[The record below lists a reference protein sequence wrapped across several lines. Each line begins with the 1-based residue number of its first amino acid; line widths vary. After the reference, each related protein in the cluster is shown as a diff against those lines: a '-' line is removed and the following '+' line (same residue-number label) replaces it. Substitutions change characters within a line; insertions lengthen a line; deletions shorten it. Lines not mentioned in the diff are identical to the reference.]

1 MSRARVS
8 VTDELLDAYVNRPLA
23 AWIVRAVLP
32 TAITPNQL
40 TLVSALWGSLAGVC
54 FASTDPAAPIAG
66 SIALFLSMV
75 FDCSDGQLA
84 RARGGGSV
92 VGRIFDGY
100 ADYWCALWLH
110 VGILIH
116 LGKIGVVLFGHT
128 LGPFERLIFAGLA
141 GLSMGVNAGRFDFY
155 KQRFLAHTGATREPE
170 TPEMYRSEIPKAKLY
185 IEKMALELFAAYVE
199 TLQKGDGHKAG
210 VAAAK
215 FTASD
220 PERVRRFVAENA
232 ALVRLWSLSGPTMHL
247 AAMCAAGL
255 LVRFFPD
262 AFTYYCLFALV
273 AVNVY
278 SAVLWLLQRRVVR
291 REQPVTVST

>member
-1 MSRARVS
+1 MSRVKVA

-32 TAITPNQL
+32 TPVTPNQL
-40 TLVSALWGSLAGVC
+40 TLVSALWGSLAGAC

-100 ADYWCALWLH
+100 ADYWVALWLH
-110 VGILIH
+110 VGILVH
-116 LGKIGVVLFGHT
+116 LGKTGVVLFGHPF
-128 LGPFERLIFAGLA
+128 GPFERFLFALLA
-141 GLSMGVNAGRFDFY
+141 GLSMGVNAGRFDYY
-155 KQRFLAHTGATREPE
+155 KQRFLAHTGVTREPE

-185 IEKMALELFAAYVE
+185 VEKMGLELFAAYVE
-199 TLQKGDGHKAG
+199 LIQKGDGYRLG

-215 FTASD
+215 HTASD
-220 PERVRRFVAENA
+220 PERVRRFIAENA
-232 ALVRLWSLSGPTMHL
+232 ALVRLWSLTGPTMHL
-247 AAMCAAGL
+247 AAMCATGL
-255 LVRFFPD
+255 LVRFVPD
-262 AFTYYCLFALV
+262 AFTYYCVFALL
-273 AVNVY
+273 AVNAY
-278 SAVLWLLQRRVVR
+278 SAVLWILQRRVLR
-291 REQPVTVST
+291 REQPIVVST

>member
-1 MSRARVS
+1 MSRAKVS

-23 AWIVRAVLP
+23 TLIVRAVLP
-32 TAITPNQL
+32 TPVTPNQL

-54 FASTDPAAPIAG
+54 FAMTDPAAPIAG
-66 SIALFLSMV
+66 SIALFLSMI

-116 LGKIGVVLFGHT
+116 LGKTGVVLFGHS
-128 LGPFERLIFAGLA
+128 LGPVERFFFALVA
-141 GLSMGVNAGRFDFY
+141 GISMGVNAGRFDYY
-155 KQRFLAHTGATREPE
+155 KQRFLAHTGATRDPE
-170 TPEMYRSEIPKAKLY
+170 TAEMYRSEIPKAKLY
-185 IEKMALELFAAYVE
+185 VEKMALELFAAYVE
-199 TLQKGDGHKAG
+199 FLQKNDGHQQS
-210 VAAAK
+210 VVAAK

-220 PERVRRFVAENA
+220 PGRVQRFVAENA
-232 ALVRLWSLSGPTMHL
+232 ALVRLWSMSGPTMHL
-247 AAMCAAGL
+247 AAMCATGL

-262 AFTYYCLFALV
+262 AFTYYCLFAIV
-273 AVNVY
+273 AVNAY
-278 SAVLWLLQRRVVR
+278 SAVLWLLQRRVLR
-291 REQPVTVST
+291 REQPVTAST